1 MIRPLFPLFP
11 LKPGEKTPLK
21 ANYKA
26 QASSDSEV
34 IRGWLKQ
41 GCNLGYCPCMGGET
55 VIDLDVHS
63 DTNGVRELNQWMRK
77 LGRRLPDTLGVRTPS
92 GGLHLY
98 YRGLAPYDKL
108 GFLPGVDIICNKRY
122 VVVPPSKTAKGF
134 YRRCTDIT
142 EPAELPQWFLD
153 EMNRMRRPASESAPS
168 SPTQTVNLRIDADT
182 PEKIAA
188 AVELVQ
194 NWPEAVEGE
203 RNHSLFMLACE
214 LCKAGISELRARDIY
229 AKHGLER
236 LHYGADQA
244 EWHEVCQTIRS
255 AYMDKAAEFG
265 VSTTQNLVGMFGPAK
280 YGMEDWRAI
289 AAMTVPDRKWLVNE
303 WLLAEPG
310 TVHLFSGQGGTGK
323 SLVAMMLAY
332 SLATGE
338 PFLGMKP
345 ERKAKSIIVSCEDPM
360 PEQARRLQRIEKS
373 LGAVVP
379 EGIVKLWCRTGEN
392 NVLAY
397 STKQGFVAPT
407 EFLKELQEK
416 CAAHFKQDGGIL
428 VLDTLSD
435 FVAINENDRMQV
447 SQFVKHV
454 LTKFASE
461 LGITVILLAHPNKTN
476 AGFSGSTAWEGAA
489 RSRWE
494 LAWQKQGGE
503 AKVGSLLVLRL
514 AKSNTT
520 MAGKE
525 IVLRYGEDH
534 LPHVAEAAREDTAV
548 KDLIVGMVEE
558 AVRNGNPFGRDK
570 RSKRPIVSAEIADP
584 VTGVILEPKEI
595 DEIVGSLLA
604 SGRIILPHTREGNVL
619 MTPKDAPIPR
629 SSPDGTFTKP

>member
-1 MIRPLFPLFP
+1 MIRPLFP

-34 IRGWLKQ
+34 IRGWLKA
-41 GCNLGYCPCMGGET
+41 GYNLGYCPCMGGET
-55 VIDLDVHS
+55 VIDLDKHGDKDGEEAFAKWEDS
-63 DTNGVRELNQWMRK
+63 IGK
-77 LGRRLPDTLGVRTPS
+77 HLPATLTVITPS
-92 GGLHLY
+92 GGKHLY
-98 YRGLAPYDKL
+98 FSGLAPYDKL
-108 GFLPGVDIICNKRY
+108 GFLPGVDIISAKRY
-122 VVVPPSKTAKGF
+122 VVAPGSKTEKGVYGACDTF
-134 YRRCTDIT
+134 IGV
-142 EPAELPQWFLD
+142 AELPQWFLD
-153 EMNRMRRPASESAPS
+153 EMNRMRRPAAESAPS
-168 SPTQTVNLRIDADT
+168 SPAASTVNLRIDPDT

-214 LCKAGISELRARDIY
+214 LCKAGITELRARDIY
-229 AKHGLER
+229 AKHGMER

-265 VSTTQNLVGMFGPAK
+265 AATRQSVLGLLGPAK

-289 AAMTVPDRKWLVNE
+289 AAMPVPDRKWLVNE

-323 SLVAMMLAY
+323 SLIAMLLAY

-338 PFLGMKP
+338 PFLGMTP

-379 EGIVKLWCRTGEN
+379 EGIVKIWCRTGEN

-407 EFLKELQEK
+407 DFLKELQGK
-416 CAAHFKQDGGIL
+416 CAEHFGRDGGIL

-461 LGITVILLAHPNKTN
+461 LGITMILLAHPNKTN
-476 AGFSGSTAWEGAA
+476 AGFSGSTAWEGAV

-548 KDLIVGMVEE
+548 RDLIVGMVEE
-558 AVRNGNPFGRDK
+558 AVREGNPFGRGMTS
-570 RSKRPIVSAEIADP
+570 RRPIVKASIEDP
-584 VTGVILEPKEI
+584 VTGVVLEQKEV
-595 DEIVGSLLA
+595 EELVGSLLA
-604 SGRIILPHTREGNVL
+604 EGRIVVKRNKEINFLA
-619 MTPKDAPIPR
+619 TPGETASPPIPP
-629 SSPDGTFTKP
+629 SPSNP

>member
-1 MIRPLFPLFP
+1 MIRPLFP

-21 ANYKA
+21 ANYK
-26 QASSDSEV
+26 QMASSDSEV
-34 IRGWLKQ
+34 IRDWLDF
-41 GCNLGYCPCMGGET
+41 GYNLGYCPCMGGET
-55 VIDLDVHS
+55 VIDLDKHGDKDGEES
-63 DTNGVRELNQWMRK
+63 FAEWEDSI
-77 LGRRLPDTLGVRTPS
+77 GRHLPATLTILTPS
-92 GGLHLY
+92 GGKHLY
-98 YRGLAPYDKL
+98 FKGAAPYDKL
-108 GFLPGVDIICNKRY
+108 GFLPGVDIICSKRY
-122 VVVPPSKTAKGF
+122 VVAPGSKTEKGV
-134 YRRCTDIT
+134 YRVSNTFIV
-142 EPAELPQWFLD
+142 AELPQWFID
-153 EMNRMRRPASESAPS
+153 AMNKLRRPSSNASAPS
-168 SPTQTVNLRIDADT
+168 SPAASTVNLRIDPDT

-214 LCKAGISELRARDIY
+214 LCKAGISELKARDIY
-229 AKHGLER
+229 AKHGMER
-236 LHYGADQA
+236 LHYGADET

-255 AYMDKAAEFG
+255 AYTDKADEFG
-265 VSTTQNLVGMFGPAK
+265 SATRQSVLDMFGPAK
-280 YGMEDWRAI
+280 YGMEDWRTV
-289 AAMTVPDRKWLVNE
+289 AAMTVPDRKWLIQD

-338 PFLGMKP
+338 PFLSMKP

-373 LGAVVP
+373 LGATVP
-379 EGIVKLWCRTGEN
+379 EGIVKVWCRTGEN

-407 EFLKELQEK
+407 DFLKELQAK
-416 CAAHFKQDGGIL
+416 CADHFRQDGRIL

-435 FVAINENDRMQV
+435 FVTINENDRMQV
-447 SQFVKHV
+447 SQFVKHI

-476 AGFSGSTAWEGAA
+476 TGFSGSTAWEGAV

-503 AKVGSLLVLRL
+503 ARVGSMLVLRL

-525 IVLRYGEDH
+525 VVLRYGEDH
-534 LPHVAEAAREDTAV
+534 LPHVAEATREDTAV
-548 KDLIVGMVEE
+548 RDLVVGMIEE
-558 AVRNGNPFGRDK
+558 AVREGNPFGRTK
-570 RSKRPIVSAEIADP
+570 RAKRPIVSAEVTDP
-584 VTGVILEPKEI
+584 VTGVLLSPKEI
-595 DEIVGSLLA
+595 DDLVGSLLA
-604 SGRIILPHTREGNVL
+604 EGRIVLPHTKDGNVL
-619 MTPKDAPIPR
+619 MLPKDAPISP
-629 SSPDGTFTKP
+629 SSP

>member
-1 MIRPLFPLFP
+1 MIRPLFP
-11 LKPGEKTPLK
+11 LKPGEKTPLR
-21 ANYKA
+21 ANYK
-26 QASSDSEV
+26 QTASSDSEV
-34 IRGWLKQ
+34 IRGWLQQ
-41 GCNLGYCPCMGGET
+41 GCNLGYCPSMGGET
-55 VIDLDVHS
+55 VIDLDKH
-63 DTNGVRELNQWMRK
+63 NGTDGIKTFTDWVK
-77 LGRRLPDTLGVRTPS
+77 SLGHEFPDTLTVITPS
-92 GGLHLY
+92 GGWHMY
-98 YRGLAPYDKL
+98 FKGLAPYDKL
-108 GFLPGVDIICNKRY
+108 GFLPGVDIICSKRY
-122 VVVPPSKTAKGF
+122 VVAPGSKTEKGVYGVCDTF
-134 YRRCTDIT
+134 IGIQ
-142 EPAELPQWFLD
+142 ELPQWFID
-153 EMNRMRRPASESAPS
+153 EMNRMRRPATESAPS

-188 AVELVQ
+188 AIELVQ

-214 LCKAGISELRARDIY
+214 LCKAGISELKARDIY
-229 AKHGLER
+229 AKHGMER
-236 LHYGADQA
+236 LHYGADET

-265 VSTTQNLVGMFGPAK
+265 ASTRQNLVGMFGPAK
-280 YGMEDWRAI
+280 YGMEDWRSI
-289 AAMTVPDRKWLVNE
+289 AAMTVPDRKWLINE

-338 PFLGMKP
+338 PFLGMTP

-373 LGAVVP
+373 LGAAVP
-379 EGIVKLWCRTGEN
+379 EGLVKVWCRTGEN

-407 EFLKELQEK
+407 DFLKELQEK

-447 SQFVKHV
+447 SQFVKHI

-494 LAWQKQGGE
+494 LSWQKQGGE

-548 KDLIVGMVEE
+548 RDLIVGMIEE
-558 AVRNGNPFGRDK
+558 AVREGNPFGRDK

-584 VTGVILEPKEI
+584 VTGVLLEPKEI
-595 DEIVGSLLA
+595 DAMVGSLLA
-604 SGRIILPHTREGNVL
+604 SGRIIFPHKKQGNIL
-619 MTPKDAPIPR
+619 MTPELSPP
-629 SSPDGTFTKP
+629 SPDGTFTHP

>member
-1 MIRPLFPLFP
+1 MIRPLFP

-21 ANYKA
+21 ANYK
-26 QASSDSEV
+26 QMASSDSEV
-34 IRGWLKQ
+34 IRDWLEA
-41 GCNLGYCPCMGGET
+41 GYNLGYCPCMGGET
-55 VIDLDVHS
+55 VIDLDKH
-63 DTNGVRELNQWMRK
+63 NGTDGEEAFAEWEDSIGK
-77 LGRRLPDTLGVRTPS
+77 HLPATLTVITPS
-92 GGLHLY
+92 GGKHLY
-98 YRGLAPYDKL
+98 FSGLAPYDKL

-122 VVVPPSKTAKGF
+122 VVAPGSKTEKGAYGIRDTF
-134 YRRCTDIT
+134 IGIQ
-142 EPAELPQWFLD
+142 ELPQWFID
-153 EMNRMRRPASESAPS
+153 EMNRMRRPAAESAPS

-229 AKHGLER
+229 AKHGMER

-289 AAMTVPDRKWLVNE
+289 AAMTVPDRKWLINE

-379 EGIVKLWCRTGEN
+379 EGIVKIWCRTGEN

-503 AKVGSLLVLRL
+503 SKVGSLLVLRL

-534 LPHVAEAAREDTAV
+534 LPHVAEAAREDMAV
-548 KDLIVGMVEE
+548 KDLIVGMIEE
-558 AVRNGNPFGRDK
+558 AVREGNPFGRDK

-584 VTGVILEPKEI
+584 VTGVLLEPKEI
-595 DEIVGSLLA
+595 DEIVGNLLA
-604 SGRIILPHTREGNVL
+604 SGRIIFPHKKQGNIL
-619 MTPKDAPIPR
+619 MAPELSPP
-629 SSPDGTFTKP
+629 SPDGTFTHP

>member
-1 MIRPLFPLFP
+1 MIRPLFP

-26 QASSDSEV
+26 MASSDMNV
-34 IRGWLKQ
+34 LQDWAHRD

-55 VIDLDVHS
+55 VIDLDCH
-63 DTNGVRELNQWMRK
+63 DGKDGAAEFGKWMK
-77 LGRRLPDTLGVRTPS
+77 GLDPNLSLPHTFTVRTPS

-122 VVVPPSKTAKGF
+122 VVVAGSRTDKGI
-134 YRRCTDIT
+134 YAVEDNR
-142 EPAELPQWFLD
+142 EPAELPQWFID
-153 EMNRMRRPASESAPS
+153 AMNKMRRPASNADAPS
-168 SPTQTVNLRIDADT
+168 SPAQTVNLRIDPDT

-188 AVELVQ
+188 AIELVQ

-214 LCKAGISELRARDIY
+214 LCKAGITELRARDIY
-229 AKHGLER
+229 AKHGMER
-236 LHYGADQA
+236 LHYGADET

-255 AYMDKAAEFG
+255 AYTDKAGEFG
-265 VSTTQNLVGMFGPAK
+265 SATRQSVLGMFGPAK
-280 YGMEDWRAI
+280 YGMEDWRTV
-289 AAMTVPDRKWLVNE
+289 AAMTVPDRKWLIQD

-373 LGAVVP
+373 LGAAVP
-379 EGIVKLWCRTGEN
+379 EGIVKVWCRTGEN

-407 EFLKELQEK
+407 DFLKELQTK
-416 CAAHFKQDGGIL
+416 CADHFRQDGGIL
-428 VLDTLSD
+428 
-435 FVAINENDRMQV
+435 
-447 SQFVKHV
+447 
-454 LTKFASE
+454 AS
-461 LGITVILLAHPNKTN
+461 
-476 AGFSGSTAWEGAA
+476 
-489 RSRWE
+489 
-494 LAWQKQGGE
+494 
-503 AKVGSLLVLRL
+503 
-514 AKSNTT
+514 
-520 MAGKE
+520 
-525 IVLRYGEDH
+525 
-534 LPHVAEAAREDTAV
+534 AV
-548 KDLIVGMVEE
+548 
-558 AVRNGNPFGRDK
+558 F
-570 RSKRPIVSAEIADP
+570 
-584 VTGVILEPKEI
+584 
-595 DEIVGSLLA
+595 DE
-604 SGRIILPHTREGNVL
+604 
-619 MTPKDAPIPR
+619 
-629 SSPDGTFTKP
+629 